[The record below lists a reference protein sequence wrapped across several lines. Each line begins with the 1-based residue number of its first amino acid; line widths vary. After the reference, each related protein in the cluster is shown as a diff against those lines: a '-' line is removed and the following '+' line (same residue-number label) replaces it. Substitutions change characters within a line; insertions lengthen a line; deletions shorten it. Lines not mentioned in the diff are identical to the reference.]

1 MAQKQELEFR
11 WRQVW
16 DEGSETELFTHMM
29 PFYSYDIPHS
39 CGPDP
44 KVCCQFDFKRLPG
57 YGLSCPWK
65 IPPQIITDDN
75 VAKKYMLIYKF
86 IFLFLFFTNVLTNLM
101 FNRAELIVD
110 QWQKKSML
118 YKTRS
123 LLIPLGDDFRFTQSS
138 EWEAQR
144 VNYDKLFDYINNEP
158 GLNVEVRHLR
168 ISNK

>member
-86 IFLFLFFTNVLTNLM
+86 IFLSFFFTNVLTNLM

>member
-1 MAQKQELEFR
+1 
-11 WRQVW
+11 
-16 DEGSETELFTHMM
+16 
-29 PFYSYDIPHS
+29 
-39 CGPDP
+39 
-44 KVCCQFDFKRLPG
+44 
-57 YGLSCPWK
+57 
-65 IPPQIITDDN
+65 
-75 VAKKYMLIYKF
+75 
-86 IFLFLFFTNVLTNLM
+86 M